1 MGTQL
6 LPSQILLLNPMATRA
21 IAPQGTT
28 RVGATGAQL
37 LVSCEGMDEAV
48 ERQLAD
54 IARVCQ
60 GYGASTVQTLS
71 GEAQMVLRQR
81 LEAVTTPPP
90 QPFPLEGEG
99 AGGGMVVVRLGTP
112 PSRVHA
118 VMESVAQML
127 NPAASEVMII
137 GDCGVGLVRLCL
149 EYAGPVAGALAEPL
163 LGALRELPGLV
174 VADGGYAVV
183 ENAPPEVK
191 GQINVW
197 GPPPSSVALLAAL
210 KRRFDPEGILSSGRF
225 IGGL

>member
-1 MGTQL
+1 
-6 LPSQILLLNPMATRA
+6 
-21 IAPQGTT
+21 
-28 RVGATGAQL
+28 
-37 LVSCEGMDEAV
+37 
-48 ERQLAD
+48 
-54 IARVCQ
+54 
-60 GYGASTVQTLS
+60 
-71 GEAQMVLRQR
+71 
-81 LEAVTTPPP
+81 
-90 QPFPLEGEG
+90 
-99 AGGGMVVVRLGTP
+99 MVVVRLGTP